1 MIINFF
7 FTKIIPV
14 ILLKNLLLITQT
26 TRITGLLTNKLFKTQ
41 SSMNRNLITLLFLLL
56 STVLV
61 QAQTADEI
69 IANYFENTGGI
80 EKWKTLQ
87 GIKMSAKVN
96 QGGMEIPLEIF
107 QLKDG
112 RQMTSI
118 NFQGKEIK
126 QGVFDGTTLWST
138 NFQTMKG
145 EKSDAESTENFKLDI
160 GDFPD
165 PFLNYKARG
174 YKVELLGK
182 ESVEGSE
189 TFKIKLTKKPIKV
202 DGKQTD
208 NIVYYYFDA
217 ENFVPIMM
225 EQEVNS
231 GPAKGMISQ
240 STMSDYQEVSGL
252 MMPFSMAQG
261 IKGQGSQPISIT
273 KIELNPKVD
282 AAVFAMPVE
291 K

>member
-1 MIINFF
+1 MNPQFF
-7 FTKIIPV
+7 NPT
-14 ILLKNLLLITQT
+14 
-26 TRITGLLTNKLFKTQ
+26 
-41 SSMNRNLITLLFLLL
+41 SMNRNLITLLFLLM
-56 STVLV
+56 STVLL
-61 QAQTADEI
+61 QAQTVDEI

-80 EKWKTLQ
+80 EKWKALQ
-87 GIKMSAKVN
+87 GIKMYTKLN
-96 QGGMEIPLEIF
+96 QGGMEIPFEIV

-112 RQMTSI
+112 RQMTTI
-118 NFQGKEIK
+118 NIQGKEIK
-126 QGVFDGTTLWST
+126 QGVYDGTILWST

-182 ESVEGSE
+182 ESIEGTE
-189 TFKIKLTKKPIKV
+189 TFKLKLTKKPIKV
-202 DGKQTD
+202 DGKPAD

-217 ENFVPIMM
+217 ENFVPIMQ

-231 GPAKGMISQ
+231 GPAKGMVSQ
-240 STMSDYQEVSGL
+240 NTMSDYQEVNGL

-261 IKGQGSQPISIT
+261 VKGQGSQPITIT
-273 KIELNPKVD
+273 KIELNPKVEPT
-282 AAVFAMPVE
+282 AFAMPVE